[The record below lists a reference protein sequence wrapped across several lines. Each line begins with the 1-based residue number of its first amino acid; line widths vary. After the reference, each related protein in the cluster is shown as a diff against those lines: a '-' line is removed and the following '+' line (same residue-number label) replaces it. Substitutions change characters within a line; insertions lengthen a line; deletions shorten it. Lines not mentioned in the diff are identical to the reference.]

1 MKKII
6 GLLLITTLFNA
17 CDDGDVQIETVDLSD
32 AQTKKC
38 QNDILYQINDNK
50 AMFMRLDSVVFKSS
64 FINEIG
70 TRSKTID
77 NSINKLLYRI
87 YNGTVVEAN
96 ICDDIQPINPIT
108 TEEWIAEY
116 GTLSITTTAV
126 KSAPVES
133 GFSKIIK
140 YKHAMVLQNIGWKR
154 PDGNIQLET
163 ERPFGNYST
172 DANVI
177 SATFNKDSLVKSSC
191 DKSLYTTEGRESM
204 QLKFD
209 DTTYNYLFPAI
220 SVNGTRIATLTDANK
235 LTFTLYNSLVT
246 NANFCS
252 TTAFPI
258 VKELWLSDNGTATT
272 GIIEVITE
280 VYGTSTTQFRNIVS
294 LKATTLKRGNNDLYL
309 GTSYKLG
316 EFISSN

>member
-32 AQTKKC
+32 AETKKC
-38 QNDILYQINDNK
+38 DSKNILYQIKDNK
-50 AMFMRLDSVVFKSS
+50 AMFLSISDFTNAFK
-64 FINEIG
+64 NEIE
-70 TRSKTID
+70 TRTVTID
-77 NSINKLLYRI
+77 NSTNKLLYRI
-87 YNGTVVEAN
+87 YNGTVDATN
-96 ICDDIQPINPIT
+96 ICNDIQPITPIT
-108 TEEWIAEY
+108 TEEWVAEY

-140 YKHAMVLQNIGWKR
+140 YKHAMILQNIGWKR

-220 SVNGTRIATLTDANK
+220 SVNGTRIAALTDTNK
-235 LTFTLYNSLVT
+235 LTFTLYNTLVT
-246 NANFCS
+246 NDNFCS
-252 TTAFPI
+252 ATAFPI

-280 VYGTSTTQFRNIVS
+280 VYGTTQFKYIVS
-294 LKATTLKRGNNDLYL
+294 LKATTLKRGTNDLYL